1 MPRGR
6 KDADKLLEEIEQ
18 VEQIQTIGERKTS
31 TELEAKEKKKKKD
44 KVKEIAK
51 KNRTYTILYVVSC
64 VVFFLLALLLIAL
77 INLATGDGFTI

>member
-6 KDADKLLEEIEQ
+6 KDSEKLLEEIEQ
-18 VEQIQTIGERKTS
+18 VEQIQTIGERKSSAT
-31 TELEAKEKKKKKD
+31 LEAKEKKRKKD

-64 VVFFLLALLLIAL
+64 VAFFLLALLVIAL
-77 INLATGDGFTI
+77 INLATGDGFTL